1 MLGKEFLESI
11 SHRTLR
17 CLDLRRSYYS
27 RHGWIFAPARETTL
41 MFNHI
46 LVALD
51 GSDCSHKA
59 LGMAVQLA
67 KEQGARCTVCTVV
80 DIVSAATS
88 MTFATGD
95 VVNEWIATLNED
107 ARQIESEAMARYAN
121 SGVTLETRVLEGYP
135 SSALIDVAKNTGA
148 DLIVMGSHGRTGL
161 KRLWLG
167 SVAES
172 VVREATIPVLI
183 VR

>member
-1 MLGKEFLESI
+1 
-11 SHRTLR
+11 
-17 CLDLRRSYYS
+17 
-27 RHGWIFAPARETTL
+27 
-41 MFNHI
+41 MFRHI

-51 GSDCSHKA
+51 GSDCAHKA
-59 LGMAVQLA
+59 LDLAVNLA

-80 DIVSAATS
+80 DVVRAAAS

-95 VVNEWIATLNED
+95 IVNEWIATLNED
-107 ARQIESEAMARYAN
+107 ARHIERAAIEKYAN
-121 SGVTLETRVLEGYP
+121 SGVAIETVVLEGSP
-135 SSALIDVAKNTGA
+135 AAALIDVAKREGA

-167 SVAES
+167 SVAEL
-172 VVREATIPVLI
+172 VVQEATTPILI

>member
-1 MLGKEFLESI
+1 
-11 SHRTLR
+11 
-17 CLDLRRSYYS
+17 
-27 RHGWIFAPARETTL
+27 
-41 MFNHI
+41 MFNRI

-59 LGMAVQLA
+59 LDVAIKLA

-80 DIVSAATS
+80 DVIRAATS

-95 VVNEWIATLNED
+95 IVTEWIASLNED
-107 ARQIESEAMARYAN
+107 ARSIEREAIAKYAG
-121 SGVTLETRVLEGYP
+121 SGVTIETRVLEGSP
-135 SSALIDVAKNTGA
+135 SSALLDVAKNTGA

-161 KRLWLG
+161 KKLWLG

-172 VVREATIPVLI
+172 VVQEATVPVLI

>member
-1 MLGKEFLESI
+1 
-11 SHRTLR
+11 
-17 CLDLRRSYYS
+17 
-27 RHGWIFAPARETTL
+27 
-41 MFNHI
+41 MFKHI

-51 GSDCSHKA
+51 GSECSHQA
-59 LGMAVQLA
+59 LDIAVTLA

-80 DIVSAATS
+80 DIVRAAST

-95 VVNEWIATLNED
+95 IVNQWIATLNQD
-107 ARQIESEAMARYAN
+107 ARQIEDQAIAKHAD
-121 SGVTLETRVLEGYP
+121 SGVNIESIVVEGYP
-135 SSALIDVAKNTGA
+135 SAAIIDVAEKKSA
-148 DLIVMGSHGRTGL
+148 DLIVMGSHGRSGL

-172 VVREATIPVLI
+172 VVREAPIPVLI

>member
-1 MLGKEFLESI
+1 
-11 SHRTLR
+11 
-17 CLDLRRSYYS
+17 
-27 RHGWIFAPARETTL
+27 
-41 MFNHI
+41 MFNRI

-59 LGMAVQLA
+59 LDLAVTLA
-67 KEQGARCTVCTVV
+67 KEQGASCTVCTVV
-80 DIVSAATS
+80 DVVRAAAS

-95 VVNEWIATLNED
+95 IVNEWIVTLNKD
-107 ARQIESEAMARYAN
+107 ARQIENEAVAKHAA
-121 SGVTLETRVLEGYP
+121 SGVSIETQLVEGDP
-135 SSALIDVAKNTGA
+135 ASALLDVAKKMDA
-148 DLIVMGSHGRTGL
+148 DLIIMGSHGRTGL

-172 VVREATIPVLI
+172 VVQEATVPVLI